1 MLNINFSSIEKIKK
15 TILLLLDDC
24 LFIKKRGLPKLV
36 DNPPIVLIAPFV
48 IVLQSLYFIEI

>member
-1 MLNINFSSIEKIKK
+1 MNFSSIEKIKK
-15 TILLLLDDC
+15 TKLLLSDEC
-24 LFIKKRGLPKLV
+24 LFIKKGGLSKLV

>member
-1 MLNINFSSIEKIKK
+1 MNFSSIEKIKK
-15 TILLLLDDC
+15 TILFLSDDC
-24 LFIKKRGLPKLV
+24 LFIKKGGLSKLV

>member
-15 TILLLLDDC
+15 TILFLLDDS
-24 LFIKKRGLPKLV
+24 LFIKKGGLSKLV